1 VLQRMELRKVEVG
14 MSIKI
19 DEDILVVVEMSE

>member
-14 MSIKI
+14 TSIKI